1 MPVSLPSSV
10 ARLLLPVVLSAG
22 LAACSF
28 PGVYKLD
35 VQQGNIVTQ
44 DMVNQLKPGMTK
56 RQVRYIMGTPLL
68 VDSFHENRW
77 DYFYS
82 LRNHDDEYSQERL
95 TLLFA
100 NDQLVNLQGNFR
112 PEQAGRAA
120 AGAVRPRTSGAVTPS
135 PMQDLRPAEQKSNVQ
150 VYPVETPPT
159 PTTAPEQPAE

>member
-1 MPVSLPSSV
+1 MPVVLSRSI
-10 ARLLLPVVLSAG
+10 ARLLLPVALSAG

-44 DMVNQLKPGMTK
+44 DMVNQLKPGMSK

-68 VDSFHENRW
+68 VDSFHEDRW

-82 LRNHDDEYSQERL
+82 LKNSEDQYSQERL
-95 TLLFA
+95 TLLFS

-112 PEQAGRAA
+112 PEQAKRGAGGGKPRVTGSVPSASQDMRA
-120 AGAVRPRTSGAVTPS
+120 
-135 PMQDLRPAEQKSNVQ
+135 AEQKSNVQ
-150 VYPVETPPT
+150 VYPIDTPPT
-159 PTTAPEQPAE
+159 PQETPAPEQPAE